1 MISFL
6 IGLALGAW
14 FGFSLAA
21 VMVVRAEEKRNGRD
35 R

>member
-6 IGLALGAW
+6 IGFGLGAW
-14 FGFSLAA
+14 FGFTVAA
-21 VMVVRAEEKRNGRD
+21 VMVVRADEKRRE

>member
-6 IGLALGAW
+6 IGFGLGAW
-14 FGFSLAA
+14 FGFGLAA
-21 VMVVRAEEKRNGRD
+21 VMVVRADEKHRGRW

>member
-14 FGFSLAA
+14 FGFGLAA
-21 VMVVRAEEKRNGRD
+21 VMVVKADEKRNR